1 MTDSAISVLPSIWMA
16 ILCFNITLYVLLDGF
31 SLGVGILF
39 PWAHKEDD
47 RSLMMASVAPVWD
60 GNQTWLV
67 GGGAALF
74 AAFPKAFNLL
84 GTVLYVPLMIM
95 LLALVFRGVA
105 FEFRFKAARP
115 QVWSLAFTVGSTVAA
130 LCQGMI
136 LGTFV
141 QGFQFDGLQL
151 LAGPLGFIS
160 PFSIVTGIGVVL
172 AYALLGS
179 SWLIYKSE
187 GTLQKWARERARLLL
202 PLVLLTIALVC
213 LWTPIAIPEIR
224 SRWFDW
230 PNPIL
235 LSPIPIWTGVIA
247 FVLWRLLRSDKWHDA
262 LPFACCIGLY
272 LMTLVGLAV
281 SLWPFIV
288 PRSFAYWQVAA
299 PDDSLMF
306 TLVGVLLIVPVI
318 LVYTAHAYYVFRG
331 KVRLEDA
338 YH

>member
-1 MTDSAISVLPSIWMA
+1 MTEPSVLPTIWMA

-39 PWAHKEDD
+39 PFARKEDD

-84 GTVLYVPLMIM
+84 GAVLYLPLMLM

-105 FEFRFKAARP
+105 FEFRFKSDRP
-115 QVWSLAFTVGSTVAA
+115 RIWSLAFSVGSTVAA
-130 LCQGMI
+130 VCQGLI

-141 QGFQFDGLQL
+141 QGFQYDGARL
-151 LAGPLGFIS
+151 LSGTLGFIT
-160 PFSIVTGIGVVL
+160 PFSVMTAIGVLL

-179 SWLIYKSE
+179 CWLILKGE
-187 GTLQKWARERARLLL
+187 GTLQKWANERAKILL
-202 PLVLLTIALVC
+202 PLVLSAVGLVC
-213 LWTPIAIPEIR
+213 VWTPWAIPEIR
-224 SRWFDW
+224 ARWFDW
-230 PNPIL
+230 PNLIL
-235 LSPIPIWTGVIA
+235 LSPIPIWTAAIA
-247 FVLWRLLRSDKWHDA
+247 FVLHRLLRSERWPDA
-262 LPFACCIGLY
+262 LPFLSCIALY
-272 LMTLVGLAV
+272 LMTLLGLAI
-281 SLWPFIV
+281 SLWPYIV
-288 PRSFAYWQVAA
+288 PRTFAFWEVAA

-331 KVRLEDA
+331 KVKLEDA